1 MYNIILAFVL
11 ISALSG
17 IVLILN
23 RKRKVVDTTPDILEE
38 GTNDLNSRLKI
49 LNISLPGWIPE
60 LKITKEATTNIAEKG
75 LRRLRIFILR
85 VDNRL
90 TDFLGKLKEER
101 VAPLSGNDR
110 IQALITASAV
120 QEIDSSRESDDQLI
134 DIVWLKERDYLKK
147 LNTNF
152 DTDTF
157 SQLTDFYLEVG
168 DYSTLRELFLKA
180 INKDLSWEDII
191 KDSRLINSLQTLKE
205 SSSDTSLQMD
215 TTKKKLS
222 PKVHQRKKKI

>member
-1 MYNIILAFVL
+1 MYNIILALVL
-11 ISALSG
+11 ISAFSG

-38 GTNDLNSRLKI
+38 GANDLNPKLKI
-49 LNISLPGWIPE
+49 LNISLPGWVPE

-90 TDFLGKLKEER
+90 ADFLGKLKEEK
-101 VAPLSGNDR
+101 VTPLSGNDR

-120 QEIDSSRESDDQLI
+120 QEMDSTRGSDDQLI

-157 SQLTDFYLEVG
+157 SQLTNFYLDVG

-191 KDSRLINSLQTLKE
+191 KDPRLINSLQTLKE
-205 SSSDTSLQMD
+205 NSFDASSQMD
-215 TTKKKLS
+215 TPKKKLS
-222 PKVHQRKKKI
+222 PKVHQRKKRV

>member
-1 MYNIILAFVL
+1 MYNIILALVL
-11 ISALSG
+11 ISAFSG

-23 RKRKVVDTTPDILEE
+23 RKRKVVDTTPDIFE
-38 GTNDLNSRLKI
+38 GKTNNLNPKLKI
-49 LNISLPGWIPE
+49 LNISLPGWVSE

-90 TDFLGKLKEER
+90 AAFLGKLKEEK
-101 VAPLSGNDR
+101 VVPSSGNDR

-120 QEIDSSRESDDQLI
+120 QEMDSTRGSNNQII
-134 DIVWLKERDYLKK
+134 DIVWSKERDYLKK

-157 SQLTDFYLEVG
+157 SQLTNFYLDVG

-191 KDSRLINSLQTLKE
+191 KDPRLINSLQTLKE
-205 SSSDTSLQMD
+205 NSLDASSQVDTP
-215 TTKKKLS
+215 KKKLS
-222 PKVHQRKKKI
+222 PKVHQRKKRI